1 MNTKK
6 LFFGFLAIAVL
17 TVVSIS
23 TTITIDKSQ
32 KLGIEKGKVTM
43 GTDR

>member
-17 TVVSIS
+17 TVVSLS
-23 TTITIDKSQ
+23 STITIEDNQ
-32 KLGIEKGKVTM
+32 ELGIDKRKIILK
-43 GTDR
+43 R